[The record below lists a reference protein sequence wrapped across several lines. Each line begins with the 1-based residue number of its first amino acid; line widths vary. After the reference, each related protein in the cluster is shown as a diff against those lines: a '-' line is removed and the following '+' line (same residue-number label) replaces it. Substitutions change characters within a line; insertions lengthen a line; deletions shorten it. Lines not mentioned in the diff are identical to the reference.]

1 MLSKTTKTEMT
12 VTQIGR
18 TGEMIGKDQEAETKI
33 EIIKETTIKITRII
47 MMVGT
52 DTIENTTI
60 TTIITIII
68 VIDKAD
74 SIEART
80 TTIDNI
86 TDNIKIDHS
95 NAEII
100 IEIITIMK
108 MITEITIGTTTTGTA
123 EITIGTTDQKEDI
136 TTTKTI
142 TITETITITIK
153 ITIKIIITIIIHECF
168 YYYCVIVFII

>member
-12 VTQIGR
+12 VTQIGK

-52 DTIENTTI
+52 DTIDNTTI

-74 SIEART
+74 SIEAR

-153 ITIKIIITIIIHECF
+153 ITIEIIITIIIHECF